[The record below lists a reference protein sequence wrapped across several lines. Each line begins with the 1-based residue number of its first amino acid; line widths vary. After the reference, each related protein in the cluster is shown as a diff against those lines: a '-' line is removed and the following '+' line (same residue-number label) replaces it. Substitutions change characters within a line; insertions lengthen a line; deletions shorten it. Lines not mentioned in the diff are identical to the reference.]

1 MGRLRVVHLVDDTTA
16 GGVMR
21 VLDHILTSHA
31 LSRDADHELRVVD
44 RYGVLADRV
53 RADSIVSHLAIS
65 WRMMPLVATLRAF
78 HPRTPLVH
86 VEHSYTEGFVAAN
99 VTHTRRFGLLL
110 RTAFRLF
117 DRTVAVSHAQGRWL
131 ERSGAVPAEKL
142 TVIQSCVDLSGFR
155 ALAPVDRPAKI
166 LGAIGRLDR
175 QKGFD
180 TLIKAFRQINRSDLA
195 LHIYGEGAEE
205 AHLRHLAQDDPR
217 IRFMG
222 FASDPLNAME
232 AVDAVAMPS
241 AWEAY
246 GLVAIE
252 AMAAGRPLLV
262 NPVDGLV
269 DHVTH
274 GAILVSERSVDGWR
288 REILKLAEGTP
299 PVQSVCTRQNH
310 AFEEVFAASWNEV
323 FRVLCSEC
331 RGDLTTYC

>member
-53 RADSIVSHLAIS
+53 RADAIVSHLAIS

-131 ERSGAVPAEKL
+131 ESSGAVPTEKL
-142 TVIQSCVDLSGFR
+142 KVIQSCVDLSGFR

-166 LGAIGRLDR
+166 FGAIGRLDR

-205 AHLRHLAQDDPR
+205 AHLRHLAQDDPHP
-217 IRFMG
+217 FHG
-222 FASDPLNAME
+222 FRVGPAERDGSCRRRR
-232 AVDAVAMPS
+232 DAI
-241 AWEAY
+241 
-246 GLVAIE
+246 GLGSLWPRRNRGHGCRTPFAGE
-252 AMAAGRPLLV
+252 PGRRAGRPC
-262 NPVDGLV
+262 
-269 DHVTH
+269 H
-274 GAILVSERSVDGWR
+274 AWR
-288 REILKLAEGTP
+288 HSCQRK
-299 PVQSVCTRQNH
+299 VCRRM
-310 AFEEVFAASWNEV
+310 A
-323 FRVLCSEC
+323 R
-331 RGDLTTYC
+331 